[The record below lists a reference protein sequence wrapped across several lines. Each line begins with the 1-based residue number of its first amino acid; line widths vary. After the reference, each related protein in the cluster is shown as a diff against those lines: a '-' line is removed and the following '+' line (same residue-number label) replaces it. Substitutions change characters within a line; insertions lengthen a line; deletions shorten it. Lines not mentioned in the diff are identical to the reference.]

1 MKAAVEMDRIQKTL
15 EIVRDSVPGEMT
27 ADSRMA
33 RSLAADAIARARCK
47 HQRQLIDKL
56 AEADDECL
64 AELRE
69 HWYSMREDI
78 ERDYK
83 AGMIDQETYE
93 RLSGL
98 WAERLEDGI
107 RRRKYEDDYTQILD
121 KVGMAVRDLQ
131 TSCADD
137 YNRIAELWQE
147 PRKQRKPRRVDLKDI
162 RIPIDKRHRGEI
174 GAAIEQ
180 VQKLVTART
189 IDADDIYDA
198 ADWIREQY
206 KGIPRAALAGS
217 VWIVDDNAQS
227 FAKAYTN
234 NFTPMSTI
242 YKVEAT
248 AHKLYV
254 TSIYRG
260 RCEAKQIRTSL
271 SDAAEAALKEKA
283 GETA

>member
-121 KVGMAVRDLQ
+121 KVGMAARDLQ

-162 RIPIDKRHRGEI
+162 RIPLDKRHRGEI

-189 IDADDIYDA
+189 IDADDIYDT
-198 ADWIREQY
+198 ADWIRGRY

-217 VWIVDDNAQS
+217 SWIVDDNAQH

-234 NFTPMSTI
+234 NFTPMSTV
-242 YKVEAT
+242 YRVEAT

-254 TSIYRG
+254 TAIYRG

-271 SDAAEAALKEKA
+271 SDAAKAALQAEKSA
-283 GETA
+283 

>member
-162 RIPIDKRHRGEI
+162 RIPLDKRHRGEI

>member
-162 RIPIDKRHRGEI
+162 RIPLDKRHREEI
-174 GAAIEQ
+174 EAAIDQ
-180 VQKLVTART
+180 VQQQVSVRT
-189 IDADDIYDA
+189 IDVDDIYDT
-198 ADWIREQY
+198 ADWIRERY
-206 KGIPRAALAGS
+206 KGIPRASLAGS
-217 VWIVDDNAQS
+217 SWIVDDNAQR

-242 YKVEAT
+242 YRVEAT

-254 TSIYRG
+254 TAIYRG

-283 GETA
+283 GESA

>member
-147 PRKQRKPRRVDLKDI
+147 PRKQRKPRRVGQRTASRRRKCAYSGLWQSDKLEVK
-162 RIPIDKRHRGEI
+162 PIIHHAYHIHTRFPLHPRHG
-174 GAAIEQ
+174 
-180 VQKLVTART
+180 
-189 IDADDIYDA
+189 
-198 ADWIREQY
+198 
-206 KGIPRAALAGS
+206 
-217 VWIVDDNAQS
+217 N
-227 FAKAYTN
+227 
-234 NFTPMSTI
+234 
-242 YKVEAT
+242 
-248 AHKLYV
+248 
-254 TSIYRG
+254 
-260 RCEAKQIRTSL
+260 
-271 SDAAEAALKEKA
+271 
-283 GETA
+283 

>member
-33 RSLAADAIARARCK
+33 RSLAVDAIARARCK

-83 AGMIDQETYE
+83 IGMIDQETYE

-162 RIPIDKRHRGEI
+162 RIPLDKRHRGEI

-242 YKVEAT
+242 YRVEAT

-254 TSIYRG
+254 TAIYRG

-283 GETA
+283 GESA